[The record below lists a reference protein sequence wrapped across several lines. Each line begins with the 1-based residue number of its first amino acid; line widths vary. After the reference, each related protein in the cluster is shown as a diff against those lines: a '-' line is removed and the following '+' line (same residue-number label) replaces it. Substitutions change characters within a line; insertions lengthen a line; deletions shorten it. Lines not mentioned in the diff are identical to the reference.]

1 MSFKL
6 FKSNKNRI
14 AFSAIHPHAMRSQNH
29 NFNKGLSLRQQSA
42 GLLHKNNKPIKMSIH
57 IKKKGV
63 PLTSGNT
70 GSMGRLQKT
79 KALAAINSKCDS
91 CK

>member
-14 AFSAIHPHAMRSQNH
+14 PFNALHPHAMRSQNR
-29 NFNKGLSLRQQSA
+29 NFYKGLSLRQQSA
-42 GLLHKNNKPIKMSIH
+42 GLAHKNNKPIKMSIH
-57 IKKKGV
+57 RKKNGV

-70 GSMGRLQKT
+70 GAMGRLQKA